1 MLDDV
6 SQGTSE
12 GGATQRDE
20 LDRAIETG
28 DWSQVETQAAMI
40 DDVSSTSGSSLA
52 GSTDTG
58 MFASEDEAFVPS
70 HVPRS
75 DDVVPETVSQS
86 IPISANSSSQGDV
99 GVPVVAAAALG
110 VGTFVTGVAARAS
123 NDDEKSDTQ
132 ESTSSKAKKQQGGI
146 LKRMGFKK
154 KSSTGEDSSIASE
167 SNHGSESDV
176 VHSNATVPS
185 DITQRESEGAI
196 MAPILP
202 RMLDDVSQGTSEGGA
217 TQRDELDRAIETGDW
232 SQVET
237 QAAMIDD
244 VSSTSG
250 SSLAGSTDTGMY
262 ASDDETSIP
271 RHVPRTPI
279 SCDVG
284 PGRGANDV
292 SPFADPLMRSA
303 PVVNVA
309 MSTAAG
315 AGTFAA
321 VVAGRERDE
330 QSDTQESTT
339 TKAKKPQG
347 SILKRMG
354 FKKKNSTGDVLS
366 IASESNHGSDSDVVN
381 SNSTIPNGNTSLESE
396 LRMLA
401 PILPRMLDAENSDP
415 SDELNRA
422 IETGNWDQ
430 VAAQAAQIDDI
441 SSTSGNS
448 ITGSTDIGILASEDA
463 ASAREHVFDSYGV
476 SPDTKSLGVPIS
488 ADSSPQAD
496 LGVPVVGAV
505 FLGAGTFATVAGVT
519 AVASYN
525 NDNEKSDTEEIAT
538 TKSKGSMLQRMRFK
552 KKSSP
557 FEDSSKASHS
567 NNVSEAVDNFSNG
580 IAEEENR
587 QLEEME
593 HYDGMVLPRMP
604 DDLSSQGTNE
614 GTRALRDELD
624 RAIETGDWTAV
635 AEHAA
640 NIGDMSSTSGSS
652 MAGSSIAGS
661 SIGED
666 TYSGL
671 SAYRTVTGE
680 SGTSAYHTIGEES
693 GISEYHTIGTDSGT
707 SAYRSVTSRAESVSY
722 GHEERISHSKR
733 KSSGGFSLSSEED
746 ERVKN
751 LERLIEIDDWD
762 GIVKTAS
769 KYKLDDMSLSESVS
783 LMSGVSSGVLGSARD
798 SGNAQSE
805 VNDALAQAKMW
816 ESIAREASS
825 NVSGESNNGAN
836 MAAEWAISR
845 NLDRLTSHGKLSSS
859 KAVEDDEKMHEE
871 V

>member
-1 MLDDV
+1 
-6 SQGTSE
+6 
-12 GGATQRDE
+12 
-20 LDRAIETG
+20 
-28 DWSQVETQAAMI
+28 
-40 DDVSSTSGSSLA
+40 
-52 GSTDTG
+52 
-58 MFASEDEAFVPS
+58 
-70 HVPRS
+70 
-75 DDVVPETVSQS
+75 
-86 IPISANSSSQGDV
+86 
-99 GVPVVAAAALG
+99 
-110 VGTFVTGVAARAS
+110 
-123 NDDEKSDTQ
+123 
-132 ESTSSKAKKQQGGI
+132 
-146 LKRMGFKK
+146 
-154 KSSTGEDSSIASE
+154 
-167 SNHGSESDV
+167 
-176 VHSNATVPS
+176 
-185 DITQRESEGAI
+185 
-196 MAPILP
+196 
-202 RMLDDVSQGTSEGGA
+202 
-217 TQRDELDRAIETGDW
+217 
-232 SQVET
+232 
-237 QAAMIDD
+237 
-244 VSSTSG
+244 
-250 SSLAGSTDTGMY
+250 
-262 ASDDETSIP
+262 
-271 RHVPRTPI
+271 
-279 SCDVG
+279 
-284 PGRGANDV
+284 
-292 SPFADPLMRSA
+292 
-303 PVVNVA
+303 
-309 MSTAAG
+309 
-315 AGTFAA
+315 
-321 VVAGRERDE
+321 
-330 QSDTQESTT
+330 
-339 TKAKKPQG
+339 
-347 SILKRMG
+347 
-354 FKKKNSTGDVLS
+354 
-366 IASESNHGSDSDVVN
+366 
-381 SNSTIPNGNTSLESE
+381 
-396 LRMLA
+396 
-401 PILPRMLDAENSDP
+401 
-415 SDELNRA
+415 
-422 IETGNWDQ
+422 
-430 VAAQAAQIDDI
+430 
-441 SSTSGNS
+441 
-448 ITGSTDIGILASEDA
+448 
-463 ASAREHVFDSYGV
+463 
-476 SPDTKSLGVPIS
+476 
-488 ADSSPQAD
+488 
-496 LGVPVVGAV
+496 
-505 FLGAGTFATVAGVT
+505 
-519 AVASYN
+519 
-525 NDNEKSDTEEIAT
+525 
-538 TKSKGSMLQRMRFK
+538 MLQRMRFK